1 MIFLFLFFTLLTQAF
16 SFFFILKGIKALRK
30 LYKKDSL
37 KKLLIAAIVAAISSG
52 ALAAENNAFYL
63 GVEAGYTRIDDTT
76 QQNAN
81 TLVGALGGSATVTS
95 DTGMALGKIFAGYQ
109 FTENFSAEIG
119 AYRTSEFDEKG
130 TGITGG
136 GDAYTITAKTDVYG
150 VEGSFLLRPNVST
163 GLNGLFGRFGGHW
176 DKAETRYDLSAA
188 GTAANGNRW
197 NSGSGLLVGA
207 GYDAEIS
214 KDVNARASW
223 TYYDSVAGTDAYA
236 NVGSV
241 AVILKF

>member
-1 MIFLFLFFTLLTQAF
+1 M
-16 SFFFILKGIKALRK
+16 
-30 LYKKDSL
+30 
-37 KKLLIAAIVAAISSG
+37 KKLLISAVVAAVSSG

-63 GVEAGYTRIDDTT
+63 GAEAGYTRIEDTT

-81 TLVGALGGSATVTS
+81 TLVNILGGSVAVTS

-119 AYRTSEFDEKG
+119 AYKTSDFDERAAG
-130 TGITGG
+130 VTGG
-136 GDAYTITAKTDVYG
+136 GSAYTVSAKTDVYG
-150 VEGSFLLRPNVST
+150 YEASFLVRPNVST

-176 DKAETRYDLSAA
+176 DKLETTYAASAA
-188 GTAANGNRW
+188 GASANGNQW
-197 NSGSGLLVGA
+197 NSGTGFLVGA

-214 KDVNARASW
+214 KDVKARAGW
-223 TYYDSVAGTDAYA
+223 TYYDGVAGTEAYA

-241 AVILKF
+241 AVIVKF